1 MASVAQ
7 TDKRGEKLAGS
18 LGFVVSNLEQRLT
31 EIDKTMAILAG
42 QIAQA
47 ELRRDSLRKLL
58 DAVKGDD

>member
-18 LGFVVSNLEQRLT
+18 IGFVVGNLEQRLA
-31 EIDKTMAILAG
+31 EIDQTMAILAG
-42 QIAQA
+42 QITQA

>member
-18 LGFVVSNLEQRLT
+18 IGFVASNLEQRLA
-31 EIDKTMAILAG
+31 EIDQTMAILAG
-42 QIAQA
+42 QMSQA

>member
-7 TDKRGEKLAGS
+7 KDKRGEKLAGS
-18 LGFVVSNLEQRLT
+18 IGFVVSNLEQRLS
-31 EIDKTMAILAG
+31 EIDQTMAILSG
-42 QIAQA
+42 QMAEA

>member
-7 TDKRGEKLAGS
+7 TDKRTEQIAGS
-18 LGFVVSNLEQRLT
+18 IGFIASNLEHRLE
-31 EIDKTMAILAG
+31 EINKTMAILAG